1 MLERG
6 LPTGILDRR
15 VFSEDH
21 LLRSIRVFLDNIP
34 SEQDE
39 KNAERLLLALLRVQR
54 RRFNLHR
61 GWNRAESIV
70 LEIKVLEDVVHWTAK
85 QDPIVQGLL
94 KIIED
99 SGTKRIVTETAKK
112 LIEIRKNEISA
123 VQQRIASNPRPT
135 LLGGILDDLVAA
147 NPSISAQEVVKEI
160 RRMVGQGIV
169 TSVTSESIEL
179 DDVKTGR
186 NETVAIEKI
195 RSRLGHAKE
204 RYKKRSR

>member
-21 LLRSIRVFLDNIP
+21 LLRSIRVFLHNIP

-54 RRFNLHR
+54 KRSNLHR

-70 LEIKVLEDVVHWTAK
+70 LEIKVLQDVVHWTPK
-85 QDPIVQGLL
+85 QDPFIEGLL

-99 SGTKRIVTETAKK
+99 SGKKGTVRETARK
-112 LIEIRKNEISA
+112 LLELRENEIRA
-123 VQQRIASNPRPT
+123 VQQRIASNPRPN
-135 LLGGILDDLVAA
+135 LLGQILDDLVVA
-147 NPSISAQEVVKEI
+147 NPEISATEALKEI
-160 RRMVGQGIV
+160 RKMTGQGIV
-169 TSVTSESIEL
+169 TSVNNGSIEL
-179 DDVKTGR
+179 DDIKTGR
-186 NETVAIEKI
+186 SSTVAIEKI

>member
-1 MLERG
+1 MFERG

-54 RRFNLHR
+54 RRSDLHR
-61 GWNRAESIV
+61 GWNLAESIV

-112 LIEIRKNEISA
+112 LIEIRKSEISA

-147 NPSISAQEVVKEI
+147 NPSISAQEAVKEI

-169 TSVTSESIEL
+169 TSVTSESVEL
-179 DDVKTGR
+179 DDIKTGR
-186 NETVAIEKI
+186 METVVIEKI

-204 RYKKRSR
+204 RYKKLSR

>member
-1 MLERG
+1 MLKRG

-54 RRFNLHR
+54 RRSNLHR

-99 SGTKRIVTETAKK
+99 SGKKGIVTDTAKK

-147 NPSISAQEVVKEI
+147 NPSISAQEAVKEI

>member
-21 LLRSIRVFLDNIP
+21 LLRSIRVFLHNIP

-39 KNAERLLLALLRVQR
+39 KNAERLLLALLKVQR
-54 RRFNLHR
+54 KRSNLHR
-61 GWNRAESIV
+61 RRNRAESIV
-70 LEIKVLEDVVHWTAK
+70 LEIKVLQDVVHWTPE
-85 QDPIVQGLL
+85 QDPFIEGLL

-99 SGTKRIVTETAKK
+99 SGTKRIVIETAQK
-112 LIEIRKNEISA
+112 LLELRENEITA

-135 LLGGILDDLVAA
+135 LLGGILDDLVVA
-147 NPSISAQEVVKEI
+147 NPEISATEAVKEI
-160 RRMVGQGIV
+160 RKMTGQGIV
-169 TSVTSESIEL
+169 TSVSNGSIEL
-179 DDVKTGR
+179 DDIKTGR
-186 NETVAIEKI
+186 NSTVAIEKI

>member
-1 MLERG
+1 MLKRG

-39 KNAERLLLALLRVQR
+39 KNAERLLLALLKVQR
-54 RRFNLHR
+54 KRSNLHR
-61 GWNRAESIV
+61 GWNRVESIV
-70 LEIKVLEDVVHWTAK
+70 LEIKVLADVVHWTPK
-85 QDPIVQGLL
+85 QDPLIELIL
-94 KIIED
+94 KIIEYSD
-99 SGTKRIVTETAKK
+99 TKEIVIETAQK
-112 LIEIRKNEISA
+112 LRELRESEKNA

-147 NPSISAQEVVKEI
+147 NPSISEQEAVKEI
-160 RRMVGQGIV
+160 RKIVGQSIV

-179 DDVKTGR
+179 DDIKTGR